1 MKKLYKRLAATFLLS
16 AILSVFIFAVSLY
29 KRGKEENG
37 RYLDQLLTSAENN
50 LTKAAEEYAEN
61 LEHLKEDYINKARE
75 IEYIA
80 ANETPMINRNGLEH
94 LKEIMETG
102 DISLL
107 DEDGNIFLSTNQEM
121 QGTRENDEALVKL
134 RDVAE
139 DGSAAVYMDQADFQ
153 NRPEY
158 FYAIAGSE
166 SERFAAVRVDAD
178 LSRTELMNGKELVG
192 SILRQATTEHETS
205 IAAVGKERGRIFGI
219 TENNSQKICFG
230 EIQEGTELLEYLAQI
245 PEERAVILF
254 INGAYQS
261 AVVRNLDEM
270 YLVAF
275 SGLERVVGN
284 VLLTFWLGLA
294 AIGMIS
300 ILTVMMVHYHLKK
313 YLFGHF
319 EQIREGI
326 YGVMRGE
333 RNLREDDNEIPE
345 LRPLMEM
352 IFQLEQGYMEK
363 TESMDQ
369 MVNQLT
375 KARTEAEYD
384 RLTGLY
390 NRRGFER
397 RAEAFLKR
405 ENPCGVLVLLD
416 IDNFKQIND
425 LEGHPEGDRTLQ
437 QFARCLMNAF
447 RKEDII
453 GRMGGDEFIVLIC
466 GFVPVSILEEKFA
479 SLLENIHSSLK
490 GFYEKYQVSASIGA
504 VPADGNIRNYK
515 ILYRCADTALYI
527 SKYLGKDRY
536 YINEKRIACMRREC
550 IRCREDCPRSRLLN

>member
-1 MKKLYKRLAATFLLS
+1 
-16 AILSVFIFAVSLY
+16 
-29 KRGKEENG
+29 
-37 RYLDQLLTSAENN
+37 
-50 LTKAAEEYAEN
+50 
-61 LEHLKEDYINKARE
+61 
-75 IEYIA
+75 
-80 ANETPMINRNGLEH
+80 
-94 LKEIMETG
+94 
-102 DISLL
+102 
-107 DEDGNIFLSTNQEM
+107 
-121 QGTRENDEALVKL
+121 
-134 RDVAE
+134 
-139 DGSAAVYMDQADFQ
+139 
-153 NRPEY
+153 
-158 FYAIAGSE
+158 
-166 SERFAAVRVDAD
+166 
-178 LSRTELMNGKELVG
+178 
-192 SILRQATTEHETS
+192 
-205 IAAVGKERGRIFGI
+205 
-219 TENNSQKICFG
+219 
-230 EIQEGTELLEYLAQI
+230 
-245 PEERAVILF
+245 
-254 INGAYQS
+254 
-261 AVVRNLDEM
+261 
-270 YLVAF
+270 
-275 SGLERVVGN
+275 
-284 VLLTFWLGLA
+284 
-294 AIGMIS
+294 
-300 ILTVMMVHYHLKK
+300 
-313 YLFGHF
+313 
-319 EQIREGI
+319 
-326 YGVMRGE
+326 
-333 RNLREDDNEIPE
+333 
-345 LRPLMEM
+345 MEM

-416 IDNFKQIND
+416 LDNFKQIND

-536 YINEKRIACMRREC
+536 YIRVVSETLE
-550 IRCREDCPRSRLLN
+550 